1 MLAARKMTKSTV
13 TDQLTTMGRP
23 QAGDFAALTKARLSL
38 LVVVTSVCGYIAASR
53 TLGTFSWGMLGH
65 TFFGTLLCAFGA
77 GVFNQIMEVKEDAL
91 MHRTADRPLP
101 GRRIPVAVAFAL
113 GWVLSGFGIIHLG
126 VKVHP
131 VSAAFAALTLGT
143 YLFIYTPLKRYSAWN
158 TVVGAVSGALPPLIG
173 WAAGSGGQW
182 LGWGPAYFFLLL
194 FGWQMPHFLAIN
206 WMYRDDYI
214 RGGFVMWS
222 NQDDS
227 GRRTAVLALVFS
239 CLLVVVALL
248 PSLGG
253 LVHGWATPLLVALAG
268 WTVWLNVAFLR
279 EPNRDRA
286 RRLFFWTLGYL
297 PLTLMVA
304 LFGWRSPALP

>member
-1 MLAARKMTKSTV
+1 
-13 TDQLTTMGRP
+13 
-23 QAGDFAALTKARLSL
+23 
-38 LVVVTSVCGYIAASR
+38 
-53 TLGTFSWGMLGH
+53 
-65 TFFGTLLCAFGA
+65 
-77 GVFNQIMEVKEDAL
+77 
-91 MHRTADRPLP
+91 
-101 GRRIPVAVAFAL
+101 
-113 GWVLSGFGIIHLG
+113 
-126 VKVHP
+126 
-131 VSAAFAALTLGT
+131 
-143 YLFIYTPLKRYSAWN
+143 
-158 TVVGAVSGALPPLIG
+158 
-173 WAAGSGGQW
+173 
-182 LGWGPAYFFLLL
+182 
-194 FGWQMPHFLAIN
+194 
-206 WMYRDDYI
+206 
-214 RGGFVMWS
+214 MWS